1 MSRVASGRTNLIWD
15 QVPMNQVWDA
25 SLRLIRPSAKAKRL
39 DVRTR
44 VDPRVRLVHG
54 DSRRLK
60 QMLVNLLGNAV
71 KFTPEGGS
79 IGLDVEGDVE
89 GRQLRIS
96 VWDTGVG
103 IPADQRERLF
113 KPFVQLDSRLSRQ
126 FDGTGLGLA
135 LAYGMAE
142 LHGGSIDVES
152 ALGKGSRFIVS
163 LPWDPDAQTA
173 ARIQEDEG
181 PPEAGGSPAAPT
193 SDHPVVLLVEDNEG
207 NLEMLSNYLRIKGCE
222 VLTAR
227 NGLEAVDAARE
238 RLPDVV
244 LMDVQMP
251 EMDGLEATRRL
262 RADKALRL
270 TPIIALTALAMPGDR
285 ERCLDAGMDDYLS
298 KPIGL
303 KELHRTL
310 TGWIKRTRAARD

>member
-1 MSRVASGRTNLIWD
+1 MWD
-15 QVPMNQVWDA
+15 QVPVNQIWDA

-39 DVRTR
+39 EVSVK
-44 VDPRVRLVHG
+44 VDPAVRLVHG
-54 DSRRLK
+54 DGRRLK

-79 IGLDVEGDVE
+79 IGLDVEGDPQNRLV
-89 GRQLRIS
+89 RIS

-126 FDGTGLGLA
+126 YDGTGLGLA

-142 LHGGSIDVES
+142 LHGGGIEVDSEV
-152 ALGKGSRFIVS
+152 GKGSRFIVS
-163 LPWDPDAQTA
+163 LPWDPDAQVA
-173 ARIQEDEG
+173 SRIPRDEQ
-181 PPEAGGSPAAPT
+181 PPAEAGILTPAL
-193 SDHPVVLLVEDNEG
+193 DHPVVLLAEDNEG
-207 NLEMLSNYLRIKGCE
+207 NLDMLSNYLRIKGCE

-227 NGLEAVDAARE
+227 NGLEAVAVAKE

-262 RADKALRL
+262 RSDAALRL

-285 ERCLDAGMDDYLS
+285 ERCLDAGMDDYMS
-298 KPIGL
+298 KPVGL
-303 KELHRTL
+303 KELHRAL
-310 TGWIKRTRAARD
+310 TGWIKRTRAGRD